1 MGLPLFLRVFLL
13 SSSLSL
19 LAFALLPDVDMW
31 LLVKL
36 LALSLGI
43 TLIIP
48 VLYPHLRG
56 VRKGDVVQAVNA
68 PMRSFL
74 PIPFLSAF
82 SMGGQFISLDN
93 GRIGSR
99 IKVAMPDGSW
109 REALV
114 LSYSGLFNPARVR
127 LLEAEHTIKIL

>member
-1 MGLPLFLRVFLL
+1 
-13 SSSLSL
+13 
-19 LAFALLPDVDMW
+19 MW